1 MIFPLPPVPHALLRL
16 CFVLAL
22 ALPGQM
28 VAAQKVFYRVGS
40 PKAPLQTAHQVDS
53 VVQALTQRFS
63 KSGLTLTSREI
74 RTVTG
79 PDTIIHEVVLSAA
92 NAAVMANRA
101 KLAAF
106 VGKPLP
112 AFTLPDLA
120 GQPVNSQSL
129 LGHPVVIN
137 MWFAA
142 CAPCVAEM
150 PALNKIQ
157 TEQAG
162 SNVVFLA
169 LTYEESSKVRF
180 FLRRHRFNFR
190 HLPNARAYCEQFTT
204 SYPVSLFVDRKGIVR
219 RIEEGMAPVT
229 GQPGEVNENQF
240 RAALESITQP

>member
-1 MIFPLPPVPHALLRL
+1 MIFSLPPAPDALLRL

-22 ALPGQM
+22 ALSGQQA
-28 VAAQKVFYRVGS
+28 AAQKVFYRVGS

-53 VVQALTQRFS
+53 VVQAFTQRFA
-63 KSGLTLTSREI
+63 KTGFTLTSREI
-74 RTVTG
+74 RTVTR

-112 AFTLPDLA
+112 AFTLPDLT
-120 GQPVNSQSL
+120 GQLVSSQSL

-169 LTYEESSKVRF
+169 LTYEEQGKVQA
-180 FLRRHRFNFR
+180 FLQRHDFHFR

-204 SYPVSLFVDRKGIVR
+204 SYPISIFVDRKGIVR
-219 RIEEGMAPVT
+219 SIDEGMPPMT
-229 GQPGEVNENQF
+229 GQTGPVNENSF
-240 RAALESITQP
+240 RAALELITKP